1 MRFIATSSYTD
12 GVSVIVPVRNGAP
25 WLARVIEALL
35 AEDPGG
41 RYEIIAID
49 DGSTDGSAAI
59 LARFNRDPRVR
70 VIDGPGRGA
79 TAALNLGVALAQ
91 CALVAQVD
99 QDVIV
104 ERGLARDA
112 AARAAGPESRG
123 GAGLLRHRPVRAAQ
137 RARHGAGSG
146 AALRAS

>member
-1 MRFIATSSYTD
+1 MRFIATSSYAD

-35 AEDPGG
+35 AEDPGE

-70 VIDGPGRGA
+70 VIDGPKVVDAVPWLHIRA
-79 TAALNLGVALAQ
+79 TLDG
-91 CALVAQVD
+91 
-99 QDVIV
+99 QDI
-104 ERGLARDA
+104 EGWASANFLK
-112 AARAAGPESRG
+112 PE
-123 GAGLLRHRPVRAAQ
+123 
-137 RARHGAGSG
+137 
-146 AALRAS
+146 